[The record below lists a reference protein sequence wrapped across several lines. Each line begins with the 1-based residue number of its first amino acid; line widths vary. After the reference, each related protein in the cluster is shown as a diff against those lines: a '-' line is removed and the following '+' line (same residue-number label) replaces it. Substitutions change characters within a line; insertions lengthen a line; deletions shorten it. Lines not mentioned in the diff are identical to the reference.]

1 MYDKKTLWV
10 IIVLLVISVSLATIG
25 TYRHFTNTDVPLVDD
40 NPNHEFIYNNKVYF
54 YYNDE
59 LISTY
64 DCSNCSIAITTID
77 DTQYHTNYYKNGT
90 ESLNPIINS
99 VQAIFSENDKV
110 IVYDYNLQRVMREF
124 EAIKTYN
131 IANNNNLIMLKSNNL
146 WQVYQLS
153 EGGLALLMDE
163 SFDYVAIPNHM
174 TDDNILD
181 ASNII
186 TKNGDNWQ
194 IFDVVNNNVLTT
206 TTEEIVDF
214 NEYYYIAYNENY
226 HIYNYNNIE
235 ILDNILKKYVAIIDN
250 YTLVVT
256 DVNTLLIYEDNSTT
270 SIDSRTLPSYQ
281 DIDFVKSANGIDII
295 LDGNL
300 HDTIAL
306 N

>member
-10 IIVLLVISVSLATIG
+10 IIVLLVISVSVATIG

-77 DTQYHTNYYKNGT
+77 DTQYHTNYYENGT

-174 TDDNILD
+174 TEDNILD

-194 IFDVVNNNVLTT
+194 IFDVLNKNVLTT
-206 TTEEIVDF
+206 SSEVR
-214 NEYYYIAYNENY
+214 
-226 HIYNYNNIE
+226 
-235 ILDNILKKYVAIIDN
+235 
-250 YTLVVT
+250 VVF
-256 DVNTLLIYEDNSTT
+256 Y
-270 SIDSRTLPSYQ
+270 
-281 DIDFVKSANGIDII
+281 
-295 LDGNL
+295 
-300 HDTIAL
+300 
-306 N
+306 